1 MSKMGISTLKSY
13 CGAQIF
19 DAIGISESCINKYF
33 CGTST
38 LIGGINLNQIQ
49 KETLDRYNRIKT
61 IELDSK
67 LDDGGEYAFR
77 IKR

>member
-19 DAIGISESCINKYF
+19 DAIGISEDVINKYF

-49 KETLDRYNRIKT
+49 KETLERYNKIKT
-61 IELDSK
+61 IDLK
-67 LDDGGEYAFR
+67 ILN
-77 IKR
+77 

>member
-19 DAIGISESCINKYF
+19 DAIGISEEVIDRYF

-49 KETLDRYNRIKT
+49 KKH
-61 IELDSK
+61 
-67 LDDGGEYAFR
+67 
-77 IKR
+77 

>member
-19 DAIGISESCINKYF
+19 DAIGIEEVIDRYF

-38 LIGGINLNQIQ
+38 LIGGINL
-49 KETLDRYNRIKT
+49 
-61 IELDSK
+61 SK
-67 LDDGGEYAFR
+67 F
-77 IKR
+77 KRKH